1 MREIKFRAWKHS
13 SKKMYFVT
21 NMIWKEDWIGVN
33 STDSIGINYVDNRL
47 PNEFELMQYTGLKD
61 KNGVEIY
68 EGDIVTEEG
77 GIFKG
82 EVRIGEYPSFASDS
96 KDEEHFGWYAF
107 RQKDARHQPLLELYK
122 LEVIGNIYENQELL
136 K

>member
-33 STDSIGINYVDNRL
+33 STDSIGINYVDNHC
-47 PNEFELMQYTGLKD
+47 PNEYELMQYTGLKD

-68 EGDIVTEEG
+68 EGDILQHSYKPIGKTEPNVR
-77 GIFKG
+77 IFK
-82 EVRIGEYPSFASDS
+82 VV
-96 KDEEHFGWYAF
+96 FGDGAFQQYEPGDAENALDIWYEWF
-107 RQKDARHQPLLELYK
+107 ELEI
-122 LEVIGNIYENQELL
+122 IGNIYENPELL